1 VAFNWRGL
9 VKDKKL
15 LAFGGAGA
23 GLGLLVYLRRKRQAG
38 AGAGVDTGQPVQPG
52 TADSGAV
59 DAYNNLQSELENL
72 QGQITALYGGAPLP
86 TAQQG
91 VAPKPKPGPG
101 PTPAPKSTQRY
112 VSTSRL
118 GGSGGHPVSYA
129 WLQGI
134 GAIRQVG
141 GKYVATGKFGLQSG
155 HPIDYAFLSGSG
167 LIRKV

>member
-1 VAFNWRGL
+1 VAINWRGL

-15 LAFGGAGA
+15 LAAGGAGA
-23 GLGLLVYLRRKRQAG
+23 GLGLLVYMRRKQQAG
-38 AGAGVDTGQPVQPG
+38 GAAGVETGQPLQPG

-86 TAQQG
+86 SAQQA
-91 VAPKPKPGPG
+91 VAPTTTPKPAAGP
-101 PTPAPKSTQRY
+101 KVQKY

-141 GKYVATGKFGLQSG
+141 GKYVATGKFGLKSG
-155 HPIDYAFLSGSG
+155 HPVDYAFLSGSG